1 VKLIREVLL
10 NLQYQ
15 KIFESNMAKK
25 DISYNEAITEI
36 EEILYQIE
44 NEELDIDILTE
55 KVKKVSTLLKL
66 CKKKL
71 HQTETEV
78 QKILDDIDDE

>member
-1 VKLIREVLL
+1 
-10 NLQYQ
+10 
-15 KIFESNMAKK
+15 MAKK
-25 DISYNEAITEI
+25 EITYNEAVNEI

-44 NEELDIDILTE
+44 SEELDIDILSE
-55 KVKKVSTLLKL
+55 KVKRVSSLIKI

-78 QKILDDIDDE
+78 QKILDEIDTE

>member
-1 VKLIREVLL
+1 
-10 NLQYQ
+10 
-15 KIFESNMAKK
+15 MAKK
-25 DISYNEAITEI
+25 EIKYSEAINEI

-44 NEELDIDILTE
+44 NEELDIDVLSE
-55 KVKKVSTLLKL
+55 KVKRVSSLIKI

-78 QKILDDIDDE
+78 QKILNEIDTE

>member
-1 VKLIREVLL
+1 
-10 NLQYQ
+10 
-15 KIFESNMAKK
+15 MAKK
-25 DISYNEAITEI
+25 EITYNEAVSEI

-44 NEELDIDILTE
+44 SEELDIDILSE
-55 KVKKVSTLLKL
+55 KVKRVSSLIKI

-78 QKILDDIDDE
+78 QKILDEIDTE

>member
-1 VKLIREVLL
+1 
-10 NLQYQ
+10 
-15 KIFESNMAKK
+15 MAKK

-55 KVKKVSTLLKL
+55 KVKKVSALLKL
-66 CKKKL
+66 CRKKL

-78 QKILDDIDDE
+78 QKILDDIDGE